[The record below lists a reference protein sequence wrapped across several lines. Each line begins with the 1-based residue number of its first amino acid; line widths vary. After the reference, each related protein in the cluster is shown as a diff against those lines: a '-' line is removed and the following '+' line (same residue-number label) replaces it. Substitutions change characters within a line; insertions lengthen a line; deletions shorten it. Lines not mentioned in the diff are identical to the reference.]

1 LEILTGEP
9 DGYVDP
15 KKTRGAAGE
24 WPLPPEWMDDEIVR
38 RELAQEHKG
47 EVVKGSGTPKYTFYP
62 RNEKVIEEER
72 KLYWGKD
79 LYPDRS
85 EEMHRDYVRRT
96 EEE

>member
-1 LEILTGEP
+1 MESRRSSLTESLPSQPGDENRAE
-9 DGYVDP
+9 
-15 KKTRGAAGE
+15 KMREAGE
-24 WPLPPEWMDDEIVR
+24 RLR
-38 RELAQEHKG
+38 
-47 EVVKGSGTPKYTFYP
+47 KYTFYP

-85 EEMHRDYVRRT
+85 EEMQRDYVRRT